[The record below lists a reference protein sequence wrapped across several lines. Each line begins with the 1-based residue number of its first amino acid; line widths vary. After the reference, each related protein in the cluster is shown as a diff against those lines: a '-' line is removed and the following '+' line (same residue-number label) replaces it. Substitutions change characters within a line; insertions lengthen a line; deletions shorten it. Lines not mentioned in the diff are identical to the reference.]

1 MNKLTDRL
9 QVIADEVQKG
19 ETMAD
24 IGTDHGFL
32 PLYLWEN
39 GISPHVI
46 MCDISEPS
54 LAKAKAAA
62 GAYQFGHELSFR
74 AGDGLT
80 VLDTGEV
87 DVVVIAGMGGYL
99 IRDILAEDPGKTAS
113 FSKYVLQPR
122 NHAGT
127 LRHWLA
133 SNGFRIAR
141 NQLVREGKFICEI
154 ITALPPKCSET
165 GDMSLS
171 EPLPAETDPSWDL
184 PQNLFSTQPDL
195 AAEYAGVKRGIEEK
209 ILEGMQRSASVAPE
223 EIEQVKAR
231 IEYFT
236 SVV

>member
-9 QVIADEVQKG
+9 QMIADEVQKG

-32 PLYLWEN
+32 PLYLWER
-39 GISPHVI
+39 GVSPHVI

-62 GAYQFGHELSFR
+62 GAYQFGHELTFR
-74 AGDGLT
+74 AGDGLK
-80 VLDTGEV
+80 VLAPREV
-87 DVVVIAGMGGYL
+87 DAVVIAGMGGYL
-99 IRDILAEDPGKTAS
+99 IRDILAEDPAKTVS
-113 FSKYVLQPR
+113 FSKFILQPR
-122 NHAGT
+122 NNAGI
-127 LRHWLA
+127 LRHWLV
-133 SNGFRIAR
+133 SNGFRIGK

-154 ITALPPKCSET
+154 ITVYPPNSSDT
-165 GDMSLS
+165 GNFSLS

-184 PQNLFSTQPDL
+184 PPDLCETQPEL
-195 AAEYAGVKRGIEEK
+195 AAEYARVKLGIEEK
-209 ILEGMQRSASVAPE
+209 ILEGMQRSDSVAPE